1 MILWLNDRV
10 NDSKRDC
17 GAYPCESDVRVWTKD
32 GVQYTCEEE
41 TASAA
46 FFALT
51 DKPRE
56 TFKGGNGVG
65 ICRRGLSGDLRAGH

>member
-32 GVQYTCEEE
+32 GVQYTYEEE

-46 FFALT
+46 FL
-51 DKPRE
+51 
-56 TFKGGNGVG
+56 
-65 ICRRGLSGDLRAGH
+65 L